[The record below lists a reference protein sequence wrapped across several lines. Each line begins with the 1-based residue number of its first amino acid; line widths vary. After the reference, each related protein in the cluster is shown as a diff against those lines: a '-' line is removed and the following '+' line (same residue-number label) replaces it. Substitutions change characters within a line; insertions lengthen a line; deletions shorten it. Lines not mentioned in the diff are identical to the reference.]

1 MRIASWNVNSIRARL
16 EHLTDW
22 LRRASP
28 DVVCMQE
35 TKVDDEK
42 FPVEAL
48 GDAGYAVVY
57 AGQKSYNGVAI
68 AARFGLPIQD
78 VKKDLD
84 GDSEDTARRLIAAT
98 IEGVR
103 IVNVYVP
110 NGQVVG
116 TKPFVYKLLWLE
128 RLRAELAARHAT
140 TEPVLVCGDF
150 NVAPATIDV
159 REPKKWEGQVLCHPD
174 ERAALG
180 KLLNWGLV
188 DALRAK
194 HPEDQIYSWWDYRM
208 GAFKKNNGLRIDLI
222 LVTPSLLDRTK
233 DVWVDK
239 STRELDKPSDHAPV
253 LIDIDESQGG

>member
-16 EHLTDW
+16 EHLTEW
-22 LRRASP
+22 LRRANP

-35 TKVDDEK
+35 TKVEDDK

-48 GDAGYAVVY
+48 GDAGYSVVY

-68 AARFGLPIQD
+68 AARFGLPIED

-84 GDSEDTARRLIAAT
+84 GDAEDTARRLIAAT

-116 TKPFVYKLLWLE
+116 TKPFLYKLMWLE
-128 RLRAELAARHAT
+128 RLKLELASRHS
-140 TEPVLVCGDF
+140 PNDQLLVCGDF

-159 REPKKWEGQVLCHPD
+159 KEPKKWEGQVLCHPD

-180 KLLNWGLV
+180 RLKDWGLL
-188 DALRAK
+188 DAFRER
-194 HPEDQIYSWWDYRM
+194 HPDDQIYSWWDYRM

-222 LVTPSLLDRTK
+222 LVTPPLLGRARE
-233 DVWVDK
+233 VWVDK

-253 LIDIDESQGG
+253 LIDID